1 MSLDD
6 LDLSSK
12 LELEAI
18 LSSNDLQ
25 SGSNVDPISANVDA
39 ISANV
44 DAISKNSRNVLIT
57 GLTNQVSGE
66 ALRQMLEF
74 AGKISEVCT
83 TSQA

>member
-6 LDLSSK
+6 LDLLSK

-25 SGSNVDPISANVDA
+25 SGSNVDAL
-39 ISANV
+39 
-44 DAISKNSRNVLIT
+44 SKNSRNVLIT
-57 GLTNQVSGE
+57 GLTNQLSGE

-83 TSQA
+83 TYQPSMGETGFFGANI